1 MRLAVLSFAAASLF
15 AGLPSVAMA
24 EIDPY
29 VLPAVSKWNVDY
41 GQGKC
46 RLSRTFGSGPN
57 THVLLLDQ
65 DRAGSAA
72 AVTVAGPS
80 FERFRVNREASIAFG
95 DAMSIEAEP
104 QRAQLGTMRYGIV
117 FPDIDFGTPAQGA
130 QAPGAGELDVG
141 VGNSISY
148 LTFTQKR
155 RAVRLQTGPMGEA
168 FDVLNDCTKN
178 LARG

>member
-1 MRLAVLSFAAASLF
+1 MRLAVLSFAAASVF

-80 FERFRVNREASIAFG
+80 FERFRVNREALIAFG

-117 FPDIDFGTPAQGA
+117 FPDIDFGPPAQGA
-130 QAPGAGELDVG
+130 QAPDAGELDMD
-141 VGNSISY
+141 VGNSINY

-155 RAVRLQTGPMGEA
+155 RAVRLQTGPLGEA